1 MTAIPSI
8 SELWK
13 EEKCPL
19 VDGVIFDDGT
29 VLEFNVIDS
38 PSGRL
43 IFDVKRKTDIKEIL
57 GQELDNYTH
66 LYHSR
71 LNKIH
76 GSYRYMAGEGS
87 WGGDGYVAC
96 LDLKTNALL
105 WVFTSDKI
113 NPIVD
118 LDFINGKIIATN
130 NWKTTLSIEVNYSDQ
145 NAIVIVESD
154 SSKAKRNN

>member
-1 MTAIPSI
+1 MTAIPSLN
-8 SELWK
+8 ELWK

-19 VDGVIFDDGT
+19 VDGVLFDDGT
-29 VLEFNVIDS
+29 VLEFSVTDS

-43 IFDVKRKTDIKEIL
+43 LFDVKRKTDIKEIL
-57 GQELDNYTH
+57 GPELDNYTH

-76 GSYRYMAGEGS
+76 GPHRYMAGEGS

-96 LDLKTNALL
+96 LDLKTNAVL

-113 NPIVD
+113 NPIVG
-118 LDFINGKIIATN
+118 LDFSNGRIMATN
-130 NWKTTLSIEVNYSDQ
+130 NWSTLFSIDINYSDQ
-145 NAIVIVESD
+145 KAIVIVESD
-154 SSKAKRNN
+154 SSKAERNN